1 MFSILL
7 KNICFLKIKKE
18 VPFAEDE
25 LFSSDNQPLTIQK
38 IYNVKMMEILVLLKK
53 AYIRLITNFTQNSP

>member
-7 KNICFLKIKKE
+7 KNICFLKIKTE

-53 AYIRLITNFTQNSP
+53 VYIRLITNFTQNSP